1 MSEQVVV
8 EIFVIGNEILAGDI
22 LDTNTNWL
30 CKEIGN
36 LGGYVARTAT
46 LRDDAGTIATEIRAA
61 LGRGTDVIFTS
72 GGLGP
77 TVDDLTL
84 AGVAQGVGV
93 KIQLH
98 EQALKMIGERYD
110 EMAAQGK
117 IAHGGLNPSRE
128 KMAWLPEGAVPLSNP
143 VGTACWVLLR
153 AGKTSIISLP
163 GIPPELKGI
172 FTSSLQPFLRGTF
185 GAGLSAVQNIIAR
198 CNDETLME
206 PLLRRII
213 GNHPKVYIKSLV
225 KTCGA
230 PEIKFTLKAAGND
243 RSELDSLI
251 DAASKE
257 LRDGLESVGV
267 PYFDAQK
274 Q

>member
-143 VGTACWVLLR
+143 VGTACGVLLR
-153 AGKTSIISLP
+153 AGKASIISLP